1 MLILLLF
8 LVLIAWALQLN
19 HDRQTLPSRPGI
31 ARNAVPDRDLER
43 LVADLRCT
51 DQFMNTW

>member
-19 HDRQTLPSRPGI
+19 HDRQTWPSTPGT
-31 ARNAVPDRDLER
+31 ARNAVPDRDLQR
-43 LVADLRCT
+43 LVADLQALR
-51 DQFMNTW
+51 

>member
-19 HDRQTLPSRPGI
+19 HDRQTWPPTRAS
-31 ARNAVPDRDLER
+31 ARNDVPDRDVER
-43 LVADLRCT
+43 LAADLRARS
-51 DQFMNTW
+51 